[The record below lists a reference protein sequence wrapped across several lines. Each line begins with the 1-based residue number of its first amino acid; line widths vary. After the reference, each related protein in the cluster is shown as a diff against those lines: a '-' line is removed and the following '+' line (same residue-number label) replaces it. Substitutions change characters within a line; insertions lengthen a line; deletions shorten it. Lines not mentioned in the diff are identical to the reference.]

1 MSARSIRPLPPE
13 VADAI
18 AAGEVVERPASVV
31 KELLENALDAGAGR
45 LTIEIRGAGRN
56 LIRVVDDG
64 GGIPAGE
71 LRLAFMRHA
80 TSKVSGLGDLAAI
93 SSLGF
98 RGEALASIAAVS
110 DVECVSSGH
119 RLHIRGGQVLD
130 EGTAA
135 PAPGTVIEVRDLF
148 ANTPARLKFLKT
160 DPTETSACVRIVQQY
175 ALLHPRRRF
184 RVLVDGRTVL
194 NSPGGG
200 EATAAAASVH
210 GATAARELV
219 AAAHAEDGLLVSG
232 LVSQPHLSRGNRDG
246 IVLAVN
252 GRPISSR
259 ALSYALEE
267 CYRGALERGRFPLA
281 ILSIELD
288 PAAVDVN
295 VHPAKRE
302 VKFSDEGAVFT
313 ALQKAVR
320 SALAGSRS
328 PTLEIPAPRLP
339 LESRGAAA
347 RQMVLHDAGTTSFPL
362 EPAIAA
368 VAQGVLRPVG
378 QVLDGY
384 LVAEGPDG
392 LVLVDQHAAH
402 ERVLFNR
409 FSARLEG
416 AIANSQPLLLP
427 PVIELDPAQVA
438 AIAEHRDSLQALGFD
453 YEAFGPRSVRLL
465 AGPAE
470 TPAGRV
476 EGAFM
481 EVAGVLAAGRSD
493 ESLEAALAS
502 LACHSAVRFGDGLEP
517 AEQRRLLQELEA
529 TVPDATCPHGRPTRL
544 LLDWQTLKRHFRR
557 NY

>member
-1 MSARSIRPLPPE
+1 MSAGAIRTLAPE

-31 KELLENALDAGAGR
+31 KELLENSLDAGAGR

-56 LIRVVDDG
+56 LIRLVDDG
-64 GGIPAGE
+64 GGIPSGE
-71 LRLAFMRHA
+71 LRLAFTRHA
-80 TSKVSGLGDLAAI
+80 TSKVSALEDLAAI
-93 SSLGF
+93 TSLGF

-110 DVECVSSGH
+110 EVECVSSGH
-119 RLHIRGGQVLD
+119 RVRIRAGQVLE
-130 EGTAA
+130 EGAAA

-148 ANTPARLKFLKT
+148 ANTPARLKFMKT
-160 DPTETSACVRIVQQY
+160 DPTETSACLRIVQQY
-175 ALLHPRRRF
+175 ALLNPLRRF

-200 EATAAAASVH
+200 DAIAAAASVY
-210 GATAARELV
+210 GAATARDLV
-219 AAAHAEDGLLVSG
+219 EAVHAEDGLLVSG
-232 LVSQPHLSRGNRDG
+232 LVSQPHLSRSNRDG
-246 IVLAVN
+246 IALAVN
-252 GRPISSR
+252 GRPINSR

-267 CYRGALERGRFPLA
+267 CYRGSLERGRFPLA

-302 VKFSDEGAVFT
+302 VKFREEGAVFA
-313 ALQKAVR
+313 ALQKAIR
-320 SALAGSRS
+320 SALAGSRPPS
-328 PTLEIPAPRLP
+328 LDIPASVFAI
-339 LESRGAAA
+339 ESTRAAA
-347 RQMVLHDAGTTSFPL
+347 RQMELHDGDATIVYTPPATAATT
-362 EPAIAA
+362 
-368 VAQGVLRPVG
+368 QGMLRPVG

-409 FSARLEG
+409 FAARLDG
-416 AIANSQPLLLP
+416 GPSIRQPLLLP
-427 PVIELDPAQVA
+427 AVIELEPAQVS
-438 AIAEHRDSLQALGFD
+438 AIAEHRGSLESLGFE
-453 YEAFGPRSVRLL
+453 YEPFGPRSVRLL

-476 EGAFM
+476 EGAFVEM
-481 EVAGVLAAGRSD
+481 AGVLAGGRRD
-493 ESLEAALAS
+493 ESLDAALAS
-502 LACHSAVRFGDGLEP
+502 LACHSAVRFGDSLEP
-517 AEQRRLLQELEA
+517 AEQRSLLQELEA

-544 LLDWQTLKRHFRR
+544 VLDWQTLKRHFRR

>member
-1 MSARSIRPLPPE
+1 MTAIRALPHE

-31 KELLENALDAGAGR
+31 KELLENALDAGSGR
-45 LTIEIRGAGRN
+45 VTVEIRGAGRT
-56 LIRVVDDG
+56 LVRVVDDG
-64 GGIPAGE
+64 AGIPADE
-71 LRLAFMRHA
+71 LRLAFTRHA
-80 TSKVSGLGDLAAI
+80 TSKVGLLSDLESI
-93 SSLGF
+93 STLGF

-110 DVECVSSGH
+110 EVECVTSGA
-119 RLHIRGGQVLD
+119 RIRIRAGRVLD
-130 EGTAA
+130 EGPAA

-148 ANTPARLKFLKT
+148 ANTPARLKFMKT
-160 DPTETSACVRIVQQY
+160 DPTETAACVRVVQQY
-175 ALLHPRRRF
+175 AVLHPLRRF

-200 EATAAAASVH
+200 DAAAAAASVF
-210 GATAARELV
+210 GSESARALIE
-219 AAAHAEDGLLVSG
+219 AAHGEEGLMVSG

-267 CYRGALERGRFPLA
+267 CYRGSLERGRFPVA
-281 ILSIELD
+281 ILAVEID
-288 PAAVDVN
+288 PTAVDVN

-302 VKFSDEGAVFT
+302 VKFREEGAVFAT
-313 ALQKAVR
+313 LQKAVR
-320 SALAGSRS
+320 AALGGAR
-328 PTLEIPAPRLP
+328 PPAVELP
-339 LESRGAAA
+339 VPNYFVDDGRPAA
-347 RQMVLHDAGTTSFPL
+347 RQMELHDGGITVSVEAPVSAG
-362 EPAIAA
+362 A
-368 VAQGVLRPVG
+368 VLRPIG

-392 LVLVDQHAAH
+392 IVLVDQHAAH

-409 FSARLEG
+409 FLARLEG
-416 AIANSQPLLLP
+416 APSIRQPLLLP
-427 PVIELDPAQVA
+427 PVIDLEPAQVA
-438 AIAEHRDSLQALGFD
+438 ALGEHRASLEALGFE

-476 EGAFM
+476 EGAFSEIADLLGVGKRPDAM
-481 EVAGVLAAGRSD
+481 EV
-493 ESLEAALAS
+493 ALAS

-517 AEQRRLLQELEA
+517 AEQRRLLLELES
-529 TVPDATCPHGRPTRL
+529 TFPDATCPHGRPTRL